1 MEKLNKIAVKTPKG
15 DKELK
20 NQKARTI
27 EIFKDMSDSIQKYYK
42 KKEKSS
48 KSDYDY
54 FVKNGLMT
62 QKEADKALAK
72 QKKNDDE
79 QKKNHQKALKAMQVY
94 SGEHYANVEKNRKRW
109 YQKTPRY
116 RKKIWKR

>member
-1 MEKLNKIAVKTPKG
+1 MEKLNKIAVKIPKG

-20 NQKARTI
+20 KQKAQTT

-62 QKEADKALAK
+62 QKR
-72 QKKNDDE
+72 
-79 QKKNHQKALKAMQVY
+79 
-94 SGEHYANVEKNRKRW
+94 S
-109 YQKTPRY
+109 
-116 RKKIWKR
+116 